1 MTNPTY
7 RQLSL
12 WIEGYQSAKN
22 AEESTI
28 RHLRERLQQSG
39 VKSLSNVELLSIVL
53 RTGAGSKSVIEHVQ
67 TILSSYS
74 LQELMQ
80 VDFDELCR
88 QHGLNAPKA
97 AQLQAFLETARR
109 LTLPPLTKRYRITC
123 AQDAARLVT
132 PDMAFLD
139 HEEMRVLVLD
149 SKHQVVANV
158 FLYKGTVNSSVA
170 RVSEIFHLAVTRK
183 CPGIIICH
191 NHPSGLT
198 EPSPEDIDFTKLCVA
213 AGKILEIDL
222 VDHLIIGAQSFLSL
236 REQLLW

>member
-7 RQLSL
+7 RQASL

-22 AEESTI
+22 AEESTM
-28 RHLRERLQQSG
+28 RQLRERLQQSG
-39 VKSLSNVELLSIVL
+39 VNSLSNVELLSIVL
-53 RTGAGSKSVIEHVQ
+53 HTGAGSKSVIEHVQ
-67 TILSSYS
+67 TILNSYS

-80 VDFDELCR
+80 MDFDELCR
-88 QHGLNAPKA
+88 QHGLNPPRA

-109 LTLPPLTKRYRITC
+109 LTLPPTKRYVITC
-123 AQDAARLVT
+123 PQDAAKLVT

-149 SKHQVVANV
+149 TKHQVVANV
-158 FLYKGTVNSSVA
+158 LLYKGTVNSSVA

-222 VDHLIIGAQSFLSL
+222 IDHLIIGAQSFLSL

>member
-1 MTNPTY
+1 MTDPTY

-39 VKSLSNVELLSIVL
+39 VQSLSNAELLSIVL
-53 RTGAGSKSVIEHVQ
+53 RTGSESESVIEHVQ
-67 TILSSYS
+67 TILNSYS
-74 LQELMQ
+74 LQELMR

-109 LTLPPLTKRYRITC
+109 LTLPPTKRYLITC
-123 AQDAARLVT
+123 PQDAAKLVT

-158 FLYKGTVNSSVA
+158 LLYKGTVNSSVA

-191 NHPSGLT
+191 NHPSGST

-213 AGKILEIDL
+213 AGKILEIEL
-222 VDHLIIGAQSFLSL
+222 VDHLIVGAQSFLSL